1 VQQVQR
7 EKYTSRVSSLTDY
20 HLNHETARVLLDLNV
35 LSLAKKTSYTDARTT
50 DPKIENLSCVNIAF
64 LIKVMYA

>member
-35 LSLAKKTSYTDARTT
+35 LLLAKKNSYTDART